1 VSNVVGETAVN
12 ATDKSDEE
20 LVSEAA
26 REGSDGPAFVAL
38 LERHR
43 QRVWQL
49 CYRLLGNEHDAQ
61 DAAQEVFVR
70 LFVHRDK
77 FAHRAKFTTWLH
89 GIVVRTCLEMRRSRS
104 RRLRRVM
111 PIETSELVQQ
121 TADGTAEQ
129 AGTSMDVSKILETL
143 DETDR
148 ALMILKYSEGYTFEE
163 LAEIFELGT
172 SAVKM
177 RVSRARERL
186 QERFGEEQG
195 LGQPG

>member
-1 VSNVVGETAVN
+1 VSHVVGETAVN

-20 LVSEAA
+20 LAREAA

-89 GIVVRTCLEMRRSRS
+89 GIVVRTCLELRRSRS
-104 RRLRRVM
+104 RRLRRVAPM
-111 PIETSELVQQ
+111 ESSVLEQRPTG
-121 TADGTAEQ
+121 DTAEQ
-129 AGTSMDVSKILETL
+129 AGVNLDLNQILETL

-186 QERFGEEQG
+186 QARFKEEQD
-195 LGQPG
+195 LGQSG